1 MGERVLKVF
10 GLSEPKTESMI
21 ESQPLPE
28 GVTIAFGVDHPFVH
42 LKLRAAGD
50 DWEERLDQAEVS
62 IRKKL
67 GDFIVARERETLAQ
81 NVAAMMKQSGLTL
94 ALAESCTGG
103 MVAEWLTAIPGASS
117 FLDRAAVTYSNQ
129 AKNDWLGVSKR
140 ILHEYG
146 AVSEFCARAMAT
158 GLRQAT
164 RTDITLAITGIAG
177 PDGGTD
183 DKPVGTVFIALSA
196 GDAEQAKRY
205 TFGGTRDQ
213 VRRASACMALE
224 WLRRYLIEHQRR

>member
-1 MGERVLKVF
+1 
-10 GLSEPKTESMI
+10 
-21 ESQPLPE
+21 
-28 GVTIAFGVDHPFVH
+28 
-42 LKLRAAGD
+42 
-50 DWEERLDQAEVS
+50 
-62 IRKKL
+62 
-67 GDFIVARERETLAQ
+67 
-81 NVAAMMKQSGLTL
+81 
-94 ALAESCTGG
+94 
-103 MVAEWLTAIPGASS
+103 
-117 FLDRAAVTYSNQ
+117 
-129 AKNDWLGVSKR
+129 
-140 ILHEYG
+140 
-146 AVSEFCARAMAT
+146 MAT

-177 PDGGTD
+177 PEGGTD